1 MAPIVDKILSLFAT
15 PQGNV
20 IIFLVLVLFSFGAF
34 QACAFANGSQESI
47 EKKRMR
53 QGLLSLLVAQILLFL
68 AGWLA
73 WVGVIDEHA
82 FLPVLDRVVALFSLV
97 VIIWLWAF
105 PKRTPVVDRIVL
117 IIEAIILLAGV
128 FSLIW
133 WLRQNTEQFFNTS
146 FLGAYAYYGGIA
158 LLLAGLILLIW
169 KRPKSWGLGVTMLVI
184 FLAGYLFQFILRQP
198 VSDYAWLVRLGE
210 MFAFVLLL
218 EMPRRLLTSP
228 EESPLS
234 EGEKSIPL
242 TVPRTSES
250 LIQSIVNL
258 SQEKSPQQY
267 YLKMTHFVA
276 QLMQAESCFL
286 VVPPKSGAQMIVL
299 MGYSFPDGRIIDGFT
314 IDGQKTPL
322 MIDGLRTGK
331 ILRIE
336 GNKPDTE
343 VKYLTSELE
352 LSHTGHLLSVP
363 FRPKGSEVEMGLI
376 VLSKPSQP
384 EWSEEDGSLLM
395 EISNE
400 LSAMVPQPD
409 NMTGQNDRQGEGEE
423 EIRPI
428 SEGAENLDQEFT
440 PKASKPI
447 APAIGAAIGIQAA
460 SALADD
466 SQKLRDTIDRLEEHN
481 RELELLIGKGRPS
494 IEEVEQLR
502 EELRAALIDLAHI
515 PSTLSKS
522 DQKMLELQLLTIKRL
537 DDISQTELVT
547 SIAQEFR
554 QPLSAI
560 IGYTDLL
567 LAESAGL
574 LGEMQCKFLERVKA
588 STERL
593 GILMDELVQVLT
605 IDTGKVDQT
614 LDTVDLEAVVDDAVG
629 NIIAQI
635 SEKNITMRVDLPE
648 KLPEI
653 CANQEAI
660 RQILANL
667 LENACIVTP
676 EDGEIRLFAR
686 VERNEK
692 ESDLLHIS
700 ITDQGGGIDKEDI
713 SRVFSRRYKV
723 ENPLIDGIGDTG
735 VGLSIVKSLVEL
747 HKGRVWVETSVGIGS
762 TFSILIPLLEN
773 QPETVNSAISKLNK

>member
-34 QACAFANGSQESI
+34 QACAYTNGNQESV

-53 QGLLSLLVAQILLFL
+53 RGLLSLLVAQILLFL

-73 WVGVIDEHA
+73 WLGMIEEHA
-82 FLPVLDRVVALFSLV
+82 FLPILDRVVALFSLV

-117 IIEAIILLAGV
+117 IIEAVILMAGIL
-128 FSLIW
+128 SLMW
-133 WLRQNTEQFFNTS
+133 WLRQNTEQLFNTS

-184 FLAGYLFQFILRQP
+184 FLAGYLVQFIIRQP
-198 VSDYAWLVRLGE
+198 AGDYAWLVRLGE

-218 EMPRRLLTSP
+218 EMPRRLQTGT
-228 EESPLS
+228 EETRFI

-242 TVPRTSES
+242 TIPRTSES
-250 LIQSIVNL
+250 LIQSIVSL

-267 YLKMTHFVA
+267 YLKMIHFVA
-276 QLMQAESCFL
+276 HLMQAESCLL
-286 VVPPKSGAQMIVL
+286 VVPPKLGAQVIVL
-299 MGYSFPDGRIIDGFT
+299 MGYSFPDVRMIDGFT
-314 IDGQKTPL
+314 IDGQKTPVL
-322 MIDGLRTGK
+322 MDGLRTGK

-343 VKYLTSELE
+343 VNYLTSELE
-352 LSHTGHLLSVP
+352 LSHTGHLLTVP

-384 EWSEEDGSLLM
+384 VWSEEDGSLLM

-400 LSAMVPQPD
+400 LAAMFPQPD
-409 NMTGQNDRQGEGEE
+409 YVISQKDRQGEGEE
-423 EIRPI
+423 EIQP
-428 SEGAENLDQEFT
+428 STEGAENLEQEYT
-440 PKASKPI
+440 PKGSRPV
-447 APAIGAAIGIQAA
+447 APAIGAAIGIGATAA
-460 SALADD
+460 WADD
-466 SQKLRDTIDRLEEHN
+466 PQKLQETIGRLEERN
-481 RELELLIGKGRPS
+481 QELELLVVKGRPS

-502 EELRAALIDLAHI
+502 EELRAALIDLARI

-522 DQKMLELQLLTIKRL
+522 DQKMLELQLSTMKRL
-537 DDISQTELVT
+537 DDIGQTELVT

-574 LGEMQCKFLERVKA
+574 LGAVQRKFLERVKA

-593 GILMDELVQVLT
+593 GILMDELVQVLI

-614 LDTVDLEAVVDDAVG
+614 LDKVDLEAVVDEAVG

-653 CANQEAI
+653 RANQEAI
-660 RQILANL
+660 KQILANL

-686 VERNEK
+686 VERKEK

-700 ITDQGGGIDKEDI
+700 ITDQGGGIAMADI
-713 SRVFSRRYKV
+713 PRVFSRRYKV
-723 ENPLIDGIGDTG
+723 DNPLIQGIGDTG

-747 HKGRVWVETSVGIGS
+747 HKGRIWVDTSEGIGS
-762 TFSILIPLLEN
+762 TFSILIPLVKN
-773 QPETVNSAISKLNK
+773 QLETVNPAIS